1 MQHQWFRVKNLL
13 VIGFIFLLLL
23 VSSACGNNNG
33 NAGLS
38 PSPSSI
44 PTSANGQTPT
54 TPTAV
59 PVTPTVT
66 NQLPSPTPS
75 SPCITV
81 SHNTFAFYSD
91 SRGDYKQ
98 DTLILTN
105 CGPTGSWGSVITTT
119 GLDSRIHFDMNP
131 SSQSEDGSFPSGAQ
145 VTIAVLVTADQALPA
160 GHSLAVSTLTFMAM
174 A

>member
-13 VIGFIFLLLL
+13 VIGFIFLLL

-33 NAGLS
+33 NTGSS
-38 PSPSSI
+38 PSPSST
-44 PTSANGQTPT
+44 PTSANGQTHST
-54 TPTAV
+54 RTAV

-105 CGPTGSWGSVITTT
+105 CGPTGSWGSVI
-119 GLDSRIHFDMNP
+119 
-131 SSQSEDGSFPSGAQ
+131 
-145 VTIAVLVTADQALPA
+145 
-160 GHSLAVSTLTFMAM
+160 
-174 A
+174 